1 MSTLSNAALNDAAAA
16 RDDNNT
22 GQNTGQGPI
31 NAWRAQRI
39 FGMPLAVFAIACSV
53 MIIAI
58 ATDTLPS
65 GMIGAFLVIMLL
77 GELFGF
83 IGDRLPIVRS
93 YLGGGAIL
101 AIFGAATLVWLGW
114 LPTDVADNVTEFMK
128 SGGFLNFYIAALITG
143 SILGMDSKILVK
155 VGARFALPLLCAVLF
170 ACLFAVAVGWMF
182 GFSAQDAVVVI
193 TLPIM
198 GGGMGAGAVPMSQIY
213 EQLLGQ
219 PASYYISILV
229 PALALGNVFA
239 IIIAGLLNGLGKRV
253 PSLTGDGQM
262 MPGVTIDE
270 TESEP
275 TLEKLGVGL
284 VAALT
289 FYVGGAILGS
299 IIPLHPYA
307 LMIILVA
314 VVKIAGL
321 MPESLNDAAAQW
333 FRFVARNWTFAL
345 LFGIGIAYTD
355 LGQVIDAITPT
366 YVAIVFAVVAGAG
379 FGAGLVGKLVGF
391 YPIESAITAGLCMA
405 NMGGTGD
412 VAVLS
417 AANRMQLMPFAQIS
431 SRLGGALI
439 LLIASLVVPT
449 FFGQ

>member
-1 MSTLSNAALNDAAAA
+1 MTSTVTQTATSVSGRRDSWLS
-16 RDDNNT
+16 T
-22 GQNTGQGPI
+22 P
-31 NAWRAQRI
+31 I
-39 FGMPLAVFAIACSV
+39 FGIPFPLFAIATGVLVIS
-53 MIIAI
+53 M
-58 ATDTLPS
+58 ATDTIPT
-65 GMIGAFLVIMLL
+65 GMIGALLVMMIL
-77 GELFGF
+77 GELMGF
-83 IGDRLPIVRS
+83 IGDRLPIIKS

-101 AIFGAATLVWLGW
+101 AIFGAAALVYVQW
-114 LPTDVADNVTEFMK
+114 LPTGVVDNVTQFMK

-143 SILGMDSKILVK
+143 SILGMDSRVLVK
-155 VGARFALPLLCAVLF
+155 VGSRYALPLICAVLF
-170 ACLFAVAVGWMF
+170 AALFAIAVGWIM
-182 GFSAQDAVVVI
+182 GFSPQDAVVVI
-193 TLPIM
+193 ALPIM

-239 IIIAGLLNGLGKRV
+239 IIIAGLLNGLANRM
-253 PSLTGDGQM
+253 PSLTGNGQM
-262 MPGVTIDE
+262 MPGVEIE
-270 TESEP
+270 ERESKP
-275 TLEKLGVGL
+275 DLSKLGIGV

-289 FYVGGAILGS
+289 FFVAGEILGGF
-299 IIPLHPYA
+299 IPLHPYA

-314 VVKIAGL
+314 VLKIANVV
-321 MPESLNDAAAQW
+321 PESINDAAAQW
-333 FRFVARNWTFAL
+333 FQFVAKNWTFAL

-355 LGQVIDAITPT
+355 LGQVIDAISIT
-366 YVAIVFAVVAGAG
+366 YVMIVFAVVAGAA

-417 AANRMQLMPFAQIS
+417 AAKRMQLMPFAQIS

-439 LLIASLVVPT
+439 LLISSIVVPL
-449 FFGQ
+449 FFT